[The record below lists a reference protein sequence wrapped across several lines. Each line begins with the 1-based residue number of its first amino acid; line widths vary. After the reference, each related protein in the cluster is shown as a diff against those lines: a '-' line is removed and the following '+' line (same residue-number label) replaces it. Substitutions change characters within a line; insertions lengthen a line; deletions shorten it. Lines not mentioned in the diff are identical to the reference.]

1 MRYLLNFISL
11 FVSDSLAGE
20 EEEEE
25 EEDDEVIAWKRIWKK
40 TKRMLSP
47 LLIFFLDL
55 EVP

>member
-20 EEEEE
+20 EEEED
-25 EEDDEVIAWKRIWKK
+25 DDEVIAWKRIWKK